1 MTIRADGRKKS
12 EFIAKD
18 TVQAGGYLDYVVN
31 GTNYKISYDNF
42 VANLGVTGSIV
53 QTGAVTGAPVLEVDG
68 PVNRIRN
75 MEDGSGI
82 SVNVSATNGLV
93 VSHNFTANADGL
105 PILLNTTAAS
115 PTIASIVA
123 GSGISVQAVNTGGI
137 EITSIADQIY
147 SQVTMQGNSTATTI
161 ATQSTAVKVAG
172 TWVVQTESNFTGNTT
187 GRLTYTGSTTEV
199 VSANVSITFSHAGSG
214 TDNLAVYIA
223 KNGSVLTASK
233 LTRAVTGNSRGN
245 VGTFF
250 NVSMATSD
258 YLEVFVA
265 NDSDT
270 SNITVVDCLFGVS

>member
-1 MTIRADGRKKS
+1 MVDRAQGRKKS
-12 EFIAKD
+12 EFVQQS
-18 TVQAGGYLDYVVN
+18 TVLANSYLDYVVN
-31 GTNYKISYDNF
+31 GTNYKIAYNDF
-42 VANLGVTGSIV
+42 VTGLGVTGTIV
-53 QTGAVTGAPVLEVDG
+53 QEGAVTGTAILDVDG
-68 PVNRIRN
+68 TINQIRN
-75 MEDGSGI
+75 LENGPGI
-82 SVNVSATNGLV
+82 VTSVSAENGAKI
-93 VSHNFTANADGL
+93 SHNFTANADGL

-123 GSGISVQAVNTGGI
+123 GSGISVQAVNNGGI

-161 ATQSTAVKVAG
+161 GTQGTAVKVAG

-233 LTRAVTGNSRGN
+233 LTRAVTGSAIGN

-270 SNITVVDCLFGVS
+270 SDITVVDCLFGVS

>member
-1 MTIRADGRKKS
+1 MVDRAQGRKKS
-12 EFIAKD
+12 EFVQQS
-18 TVQAGGYLDYVVN
+18 TVLANSYLDYVVN
-31 GTNYKISYDNF
+31 GTNYKIAYNDF
-42 VANLGVTGSIV
+42 VTGLGVTGTIV
-53 QTGAVTGAPVLEVDG
+53 QEGAVTGTAILDVDG
-68 PVNRIRN
+68 TINQIRN
-75 MEDGSGI
+75 LENGPGI
-82 SVNVSATNGLV
+82 VTSVSAENGAKI
-93 VSHNFTANADGL
+93 SHNFTANADGL

-123 GSGISVQAVNTGGI
+123 GSGISVQAVNNGGI

-161 ATQSTAVKVAG
+161 ATQGTAVKVAG

-199 VSANVSITFSHAGSG
+199 VSANVSITFSHAGGG

-233 LTRAVTGNSRGN
+233 LTRAVTGSARAN

-250 NVSMATSD
+250 NVSMANSD
-258 YLEVFVA
+258 YLEVFVS

>member
-199 VSANVSITFSHAGSG
+199 VSASVSITFSHAGSG

-223 KNGSVLTASK
+223 KNGSVLTGSK
-233 LTRAVTGNSRGN
+233 LTRAVTGSARGN

>member
-1 MTIRADGRKKS
+1 MVDRAQGRKKS
-12 EFIAKD
+12 EFVQQS
-18 TVQAGGYLDYVVN
+18 TVLANSYLDYVVN
-31 GTNYKISYDNF
+31 GTNYKIAYNDF
-42 VANLGVTGSIV
+42 VTGLGVTGTIV
-53 QTGAVTGAPVLEVDG
+53 QEGAVTGTAILDVDG
-68 PVNRIRN
+68 TINQIRN
-75 MEDGSGI
+75 LENGPGI
-82 SVNVSATNGLV
+82 VTSVSAENGAKI
-93 VSHNFTANADGL
+93 SHNFTANADGL

-123 GSGISVQAVNTGGI
+123 GSGISVQAVNNGGI

-161 ATQSTAVKVAG
+161 ATQGTAVKVAG

-223 KNGSVLTASK
+223 KNGSVLTGSK
-233 LTRAVTGNSRGN
+233 LTRAVTGSSRGN

-250 NVSMATSD
+250 NVSMANSD
-258 YLEVFVA
+258 YLEVFVS

-270 SNITVVDCLFGVS
+270 SDITVVDCLFGVS